1 MSVTFHV
8 RVFLLSA
15 GLTFISLVFFRQGAV
30 GFFLEDHRLCNPVYS
45 SLFRDILIREDTVLI
60 RKYLSENSA
69 MLINVCFDRPLQI
82 IRSEKPSAPDGKPTS
97 SPLAMYGINESR
109 SPSAQRKLEAARQ
122 DIEMKKKFLALKAQ
136 EESRSLK
143 DNQSKSDDKNLI
155 EATDQTAHDVVAR
168 AKRELEEARS
178 AYVREVSRAGALSN
192 ALEKPMTLH
201 ALELQHQGFQIIE
214 ILSTLDS
221 QYLLNQ
227 HDIIRALRWLW
238 RSRGRH
244 YRLLHEE
251 EIPPRFHGESMTL
264 GKVLVTYSQVN
275 PSDTDILFDLI
286 RIFLHPFSSADFSF
300 IKEYL
305 VKSVSNDVSV
315 QHKLRRAQIL
325 ER

>member
-1 MSVTFHV
+1 
-8 RVFLLSA
+8 
-15 GLTFISLVFFRQGAV
+15 
-30 GFFLEDHRLCNPVYS
+30 
-45 SLFRDILIREDTVLI
+45 
-60 RKYLSENSA
+60 